1 MILAASGIILQ
12 EKKILLL
19 QRSNYT
25 ENYPEF
31 WGCPGGRAEIGETPE
46 QNVIREVK
54 EECNLDF
61 TPTEIIK
68 TGIWQDRKYYRFMG
82 NWRVTPLSPDE
93 KSIDNILAGIEKKG
107 LSSLVKLIVYEP
119 KELIDMFEGDVK
131 LAEAYAQTR
140 SKMIGYVAVYAR
152 Q

>member
-25 ENYPEF
+25 ENYPGF
-31 WGCPGGRAEIGETPE
+31 WGCPGGRAKKNETAE

-61 TPTEIIK
+61 SPTSIIK
-68 TGIWQDRKYYRFMG
+68 TGIWQDRKYYRFLG
-82 NWRVTPLSPDE
+82 NWSGQIKIQEEEVLDFNWFNYKKAIKLNLSFDYKE
-93 KSIDNILAGIEKKG
+93 IIEILYKNN
-107 LSSLVKLIVYEP
+107 LL
-119 KELIDMFEGDVK
+119 
-131 LAEAYAQTR
+131 
-140 SKMIGYVAVYAR
+140 
-152 Q
+152 